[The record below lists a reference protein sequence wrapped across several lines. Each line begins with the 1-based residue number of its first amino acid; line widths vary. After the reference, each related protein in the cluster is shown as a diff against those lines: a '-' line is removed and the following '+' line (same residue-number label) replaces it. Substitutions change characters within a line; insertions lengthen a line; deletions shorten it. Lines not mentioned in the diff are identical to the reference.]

1 MAEAPEDGAAA
12 SLARLVRDEGR
23 VVLASLTRSL
33 GDLGLAEDAVQ
44 DAALVALTAWTRD
57 GPPPNPRAWLMT
69 AARRQAIDRIRRES
83 RRPDKEREAM
93 RMLADEPDPPTATAV
108 HDDLLRLVFTCCHPS
123 LAPEAQVALSL
134 RTLCGLTTAEV
145 ARALLVSESTMAR
158 RLTRARSKIALAAI
172 PYRVPPDHELPD
184 RLATVATTVYLV
196 FNEGYGAATGE
207 DHLRVDLCDEAIR
220 LARLL
225 LDLLPGEAGLQGL
238 LALMLLHH
246 ARREAR
252 LGPDGELVLLA
263 DQDRSLW
270 DGDAIVEG
278 VTLVGEAL
286 RRTPDRPDPY
296 VVQAAIA
303 AVHDLAPTDE
313 ATEWPAI
320 VSWYDVLLTVS
331 DTPIVRLNRA
341 AAVAEVDGP
350 EAALALVDGL
360 TGLEQ
365 YPLWWGL
372 RAELRTRLGRTDEA
386 AVALEQARALP
397 VSAPLGRLLA
407 SRAEDLEAG
416 R

>member
-44 DAALVALTAWTRD
+44 DAALVALTAWARD

-69 AARRQAIDRIRRES
+69 AARRRAIDRIRRES
-83 RRPDKEREAM
+83 LRPDKEREAM
-93 RMLADEPDPPTATAV
+93 RMLADEPGPPTATAV

-225 LDLLPGEAGLQGL
+225 LDLLPGEASLQGL

-263 DQDRSLW
+263 DQDRALW
-270 DGDAIVEG
+270 DGDAIAEG

-313 ATEWPAI
+313 ATEWAAI

-341 AAVAEVDGP
+341 AAVGEVDGP
-350 EAALALVDGL
+350 AVALALVDDL
-360 TGLEQ
+360 AGLEQ

-372 RAELRTRLGRTDEA
+372 RAELLTRLGRTAEA
-386 AVALEQARALP
+386 AVALERARALP
-397 VSAPLGRLLA
+397 VSGPLGRLLA
-407 SRAEDLEAG
+407 ARAEDLVAG